1 MFFLGQ
7 FMPNKIACISF
18 NLFVYGLWTEASL
31 IIVLSKYKYQ
41 FLWNYEI
48 FNVRCVE
55 CKWWFNML
63 KDVIGFIISSIGG
76 ISLAYSLV
84 NILMIHKYIRGQTLP
99 KR

>member
-1 MFFLGQ
+1 MFS
-7 FMPNKIACISF
+7 PS
-18 NLFVYGLWTEASL
+18 NLILKTRPKWLWTEASL

-76 ISLAYSLV
+76 ILLAYSLV
-84 NILMIHKYIRGQTLP
+84 LLFMSFR
-99 KR
+99 